1 MNKQRQYLLG
11 IGCAVVLFLLVVL
24 LGGKCSNKTVPVAPV
39 DTMQLLLHQIQDCS
53 RIYATEV
60 NIHKIVTHNDNQQL
74 HLKVLGKEFFKD
86 IPLSKRKIAIPMD
99 VTLKAYVDLSE
110 FSASNV
116 KRRGNK
122 VEVTLPDPK
131 IMLTHTKLNNENIV
145 RKGNMFAPKFT
156 DEELLSYAAQGRAD
170 VVKTIPDLNI
180 LPMARVGA
188 ARALI
193 PIFEQL
199 GYNAEDITITY
210 RKEFT
215 FGEIQRF
222 VQTD

>member
-1 MNKQRQYLLG
+1 MDNRRKYLLG
-11 IGCAVVLFLLVVL
+11 IGSAVVLLTVVILLN
-24 LGGKCSNKTVPVAPV
+24 GKCSTKTVQVAPV

-60 NIHKIVTHNDNQQL
+60 DIHKIVTHNDNQQL
-74 HLKVLGKEFFKD
+74 HLKVLGKDFFKD

-99 VTLKAYVDLSE
+99 ITLKTYVDFSE

-116 KRRGNK
+116 KRTGKK
-122 VEVTLPDPK
+122 VEVILPDPK
-131 IMLTHTKLNNENIV
+131 IMLTHTKLNNESIV
-145 RKGNMFAPKFT
+145 RKGNMFAPNFT

-170 VVKTIPDLNI
+170 VIKTIPDLNV
-180 LPMARVGA
+180 LPMARVSA

-199 GYNAEDITITY
+199 GYNDEDITIIF
-210 RKEFT
+210 RKDFT
-215 FGEIQRF
+215 FSEIQSF